1 MIKAI
6 LVVIAVAIAGLLAYA
21 ALTQP
26 NAFRVQR
33 STVIQAPPE
42 KVYAILEDLDRG
54 KEWSPFEKK
63 DPNLK
68 RSRSGP
74 AKGKGAVYTFEGNSD
89 VGAGSLTV
97 LDTVPPNKL
106 VLALD
111 MTKPM
116 EGHNTV
122 EYTLVPEGTGTRL
135 TWSIFGP
142 MPFISKVM
150 CVFVDMDKMIG
161 REFEAGLASLKAL
174 AEK

>member
-6 LVVIAVAIAGLLAYA
+6 VIVVVVAIAGVLAYA
-21 ALTQP
+21 ATQP
-26 NAFRVQR
+26 NTFRVQR
-33 STVIQAPPE
+33 STVIQAPPGE
-42 KVYAILEDLDRG
+42 VYAIVEDLDRG

-74 AKGKGAVYTFEGNSD
+74 PKGKGSVYSFEGNSE

-122 EYTLVPEGTGTRL
+122 EFTLVPEGSGTRL

-150 CVFVDMDKMIG
+150 CVFIDMDKMIG
-161 REFEAGLASLKAL
+161 REFESGLASLKAL

>member
-1 MIKAI
+1 MLKWIGIVLAMA
-6 LVVIAVAIAGLLAYA
+6 LMVVLALA
-21 ALTQP
+21 MRQP
-26 NAFRVQR
+26 DTFRAQR
-33 STVIQAPPE
+33 STLIQAPPE
-42 KVYAILEDLDRG
+42 KVYAIIEDLDRG

-74 AKGKGAVYTFEGNSD
+74 PKGKGAVYAFEGNSE
-89 VGAGSLTV
+89 VGSGSLTV
-97 LDTVPPNKL
+97 LDTVPPHRL

-122 EYTLVPEGTGTRL
+122 EFTLVPEAGGTRL
-135 TWSIFGP
+135 AWSILGP

>member
-1 MIKAI
+1 MVKAI
-6 LVVIAVAIAGLLAYA
+6 VIVVVVAIAGVLAYA
-21 ALTQP
+21 ATQP
-26 NAFRVQR
+26 NTFRVQR

-42 KVYAILEDLDRG
+42 KVYAIVEDLDRG

-74 AKGKGAVYTFEGNSD
+74 PKGKGSVYSFEGNRE

-122 EYTLVPEGTGTRL
+122 EFTLVPEGSGTRL

-150 CVFVDMDKMIG
+150 CVFIDMDKMIG
-161 REFEAGLASLKAL
+161 KEFESGLASLKAL

>member
-6 LVVIAVAIAGLLAYA
+6 LIAAAVAIAGVLAYA
-21 ALTQP
+21 ATQP
-26 NAFRVQR
+26 DTFRVQR

-42 KVYAILEDLDRG
+42 MVYAILEDFDRG
-54 KEWSPFEKK
+54 KEWSPFERK

-74 AKGKGAVYTFEGNSD
+74 PKGKGAVYAFEGNSD
-89 VGAGSLTV
+89 VGTGSLTV
-97 LDTVPPNKL
+97 LDTAPPGKL

-111 MTKPM
+111 MSKPM

-122 EYTLVPEGTGTRL
+122 EYTLVPEGSGTRL

-142 MPFISKVM
+142 MPYISKVI
-150 CVFVDMDKMIG
+150 CVFMNMDKMIG
-161 REFEAGLASLKAL
+161 TEFEAGLASLKAL

>member
-6 LVVIAVAIAGLLAYA
+6 VIVVVVAIAGVLAYA
-21 ALTQP
+21 AIQP
-26 NAFRVQR
+26 NTFRVQR

-42 KVYAILEDLDRG
+42 KVYAILEDFDRG

-74 AKGKGAVYTFEGNSD
+74 PKGKGAVYSFEGNSD

-97 LDTVPPNKL
+97 LDTAPPSKL

-122 EYTLVPEGTGTRL
+122 EYTLVPEGGGTRM

-150 CVFVDMDKMIG
+150 CLFIDMDKMIG
-161 REFEAGLASLKAL
+161 KEFESGLASLKAL